1 MPWEH
6 PKRGMGL
13 CTRLEAASWCCK
25 GLTGTVCRS
34 AWGLGWDFL
43 PSEQE
48 TEILQLSLRAL
59 GPEAAQLAQVVG
71 LRNTDQAPVGFPIS
85 EICQQH
91 TASLHP
97 TTPVAFTPPDY
108 RSPLTAKTA
117 HRAHRTSPP
126 WVHDP
131 RKCHLALSMTWSE
144 HQTHGDESSHPDAIR
159 QLVPIGFSDE
169 G

>member
-1 MPWEH
+1 M
-6 PKRGMGL
+6 
-13 CTRLEAASWCCK
+13 
-25 GLTGTVCRS
+25 
-34 AWGLGWDFL
+34 

-97 TTPVAFTPPDY
+97 TTPVAFTPPRLQITTYCKD
-108 RSPLTAKTA
+108 SPQG
-117 HRAHRTSPP
+117 S
-126 WVHDP
+126 
-131 RKCHLALSMTWSE
+131 
-144 HQTHGDESSHPDAIR
+144 QDEPS
-159 QLVPIGFSDE
+159 LGT
-169 G
+169 